1 MLPFQA
7 LYGNDRIY
15 RVNDEERLETLLV
28 EQVGTIFDQDV
39 EKLLVRGE
47 TLQEG
52 DRIVSTHLPN
62 AVQGLKVSVA
72 E

>member
-15 RVNDEERLETLLV
+15 RVNDEERLDTLVV
-28 EQVGTIFDQDV
+28 EQVGTLYH
-39 EKLLVRGE
+39 EGTEMMLVRSAE
-47 TLQEG
+47 LRDG

-62 AVQGLKVSVA
+62 AVQGLKVSVV

>member
-15 RVNDEERLETLLV
+15 RINDEQRLEALQI
-28 EQVGTIFDQDV
+28 EQAGTIYEEGV
-39 EKLLVRGE
+39 EMLLVRSDQ
-47 TLQEG
+47 LRDG